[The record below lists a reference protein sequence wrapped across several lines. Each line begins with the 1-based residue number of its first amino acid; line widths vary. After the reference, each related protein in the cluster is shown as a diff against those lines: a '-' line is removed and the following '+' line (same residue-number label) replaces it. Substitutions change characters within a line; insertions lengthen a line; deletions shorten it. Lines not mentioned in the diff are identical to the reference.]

1 MALAT
6 IMDKIGVPSAA
17 PLGWTAGLPPAAVAL
32 LRAAGPLIESEDRA
46 GSASSVSSASPSAP
60 PSASVGASPR
70 LARQVPPAT
79 AAAALDLLAQLLRYS
94 PVGRPTAEEALQHAF
109 FGAGAAAANARIPV
123 AAEEAEGQSAANA
136 ESAPSASSSL
146 ASSSLLRAA
155 EKRIERCRLM
165 EHRFTSSSSG
175 ASSPSSM
182 LSHIRR
188 ELWAEIDGP
197 L

>member
-46 GSASSVSSASPSAP
+46 GSASSVSSASPSAS

-136 ESAPSASSSL
+136 ESAPSASSS

-165 EHRFTSSSSG
+165 EHRFTSSSSSG

>member
-46 GSASSVSSASPSAP
+46 GSASSVSSAS

-136 ESAPSASSSL
+136 ESAPSASSS

-165 EHRFTSSSSG
+165 EHRFTSSSSSG